1 MLDKLPNLSIHTP
14 ATGGTGT
21 PSIGSGSP
29 TDAPKKSFADV
40 LKSEIDGVAKLQE
53 DASQAIQKLATGQTD
68 DVTDVFVAMEKSE
81 TAFKTLLAIRSK
93 LLDAYEE
100 IKNLPV

>member
-21 PSIGSGSP
+21 PSIGSGAE
-29 TDAPKKSFADV
+29 TPKTSFADV
-40 LKSEIDGVAKLQE
+40 LKSEIDGVARLQQ
-53 DASQAIQKLATGQTD
+53 DASQAIQNLATGQTD
-68 DVTDVFVAMEKSE
+68 DVTGVFVAMEKSE

>member
-21 PSIGSGSP
+21 PSASP
-29 TDAPKKSFADV
+29 SVGETPKKSFADV
-40 LKSEIDGVAKLQE
+40 LKSEIDGVARLQQ
-53 DASQAIQKLATGQTD
+53 DASQAIQNLATGQTD
-68 DVTDVFVAMEKSE
+68 DVTGVFVAMEKSE

>member
-1 MLDKLPNLSIHTP
+1 MIDRLPNFNINTP

-21 PSIGSGSP
+21 PATSGMTGESAK
-29 TDAPKKSFADV
+29 TSFADI
-40 LKSEIDGVAKLQE
+40 LKSQINEVAQMQQ
-53 DASQAIQKLATGQTD
+53 DASQAVQNLATGQTD
-68 DVTDVFVAMEKSE
+68 DVTGVFVAMEKSE

-100 IKNLPV
+100 IKNLPI